1 MEKDK
6 ATNVQENEMMEP
18 VNDKEFLERIE
29 KAAYDGAKAGA
40 KAGSKTSIVAKAS
53 GVVLSKVLAVLL
65 VVAVLMAIF
74 PNFNVLY
81 KIKQG
86 LGFDKDVSG
95 YDLTIDNNGIF
106 GYTAVDFAEVVL
118 GKASQQK
125 KIEVYEREV
134 TDIATITDAGL
145 LKVKLFSKH
154 QQIQYNG
161 VATYVVDLS
170 QLSDS
175 DFSVNEKKHIV
186 TIKIPHAEL
195 KDINVNKVEFGE
207 VEGGVLSF
215 ISSRKIKM
223 TAEESQK
230 IEDEAKEKMVAK
242 LKAEN
247 ENEKADEFAKKT
259 IWELFYPQIVKV
271 SPGYSLEIVFNE
283 Q

>member
-1 MEKDK
+1 MEKD
-6 ATNVQENEMMEP
+6 TTMNVQGVDTMEP
-18 VNDKEFLERIE
+18 INDKEFLERIE

-40 KAGSKTSIVAKAS
+40 KDGSKKSIVAKAGS
-53 GVVLSKVLAVLL
+53 AMLSKVLAVLL
-65 VVAVLMAIF
+65 VVAVVMAIF
-74 PNFNVLY
+74 PDLNVLY

-125 KIEVYEREV
+125 RIEVYEREV
-134 TDIATITDAGL
+134 TDVATITDAGL

-170 QLSDS
+170 QLTDS

-195 KDINVNKVEFGE
+195 KDININKVEFGE
-207 VEGGVLSF
+207 IEGGALSF
-215 ISSRKIKM
+215 GKIKM

-230 IEDEAKEKMVAK
+230 IEDEAKKKMVAK
-242 LKAEN
+242 LETEN
-247 ENEKADEFAKKT
+247 ENEKADEFAKTT

-271 SPGYSLEIVFNE
+271 SPGYSLEIAFDE
-283 Q
+283 

>member
-6 ATNVQENEMMEP
+6 VMNVQEVDTVEQA
-18 VNDKEFLERIE
+18 NDKVFLDRIE
-29 KAAYDGAKAGA
+29 KAAYEGAKAGA
-40 KAGSKTSIVAKAS
+40 KDGSKKSIAT
-53 GVVLSKVLAVLL
+53 KVGSALLNKILAVLL
-65 VVAVLMAIF
+65 IVAIVMAIF
-74 PNFNVLY
+74 PNINVLY

-134 TDIATITDAGL
+134 TDVASITDTGL
-145 LKVKLFSKH
+145 LKIKLFSKH
-154 QQIQYNG
+154 QQIKYSG
-161 VATYVVDLS
+161 VATYIVDLS

-175 DFSVNEKKHIV
+175 DFSVDEKKHIV

-207 VEGGVLSF
+207 IEGGALSF
-215 ISSRKIKM
+215 GKIKM
-223 TAEESQK
+223 TPEESQK
-230 IEDEAKEKMVAK
+230 IEDEAKQKMLAK
-242 LKAEN
+242 LEAEK
-247 ENEKADEFAKKT
+247 ELEKADEFAQNV
-259 IWELFYPQIVKV
+259 IWELFYPQITKV
-271 SPGYSLEIVFNE
+271 SPGYSLEIAFKK
-283 Q
+283 

>member
-1 MEKDK
+1 MEKD
-6 ATNVQENEMMEP
+6 TTMNVQGVDTMEP
-18 VNDKEFLERIE
+18 INDKEFLERIE

-40 KAGSKTSIVAKAS
+40 KDGSKKSIVAKAGS
-53 GVVLSKVLAVLL
+53 AMLSKVLAVLL
-65 VVAVLMAIF
+65 VVAVVMAIF
-74 PNFNVLY
+74 PDLNVLY

-125 KIEVYEREV
+125 RIEVYEREV
-134 TDIATITDAGL
+134 TDVATITDAGL

-170 QLSDS
+170 QLTDS

-195 KDINVNKVEFGE
+195 KDININKVEFGE
-207 VEGGVLSF
+207 IEGGALSF
-215 ISSRKIKM
+215 GKIKM

-230 IEDEAKEKMVAK
+230 IEDEAKKKMVAK
-242 LKAEN
+242 LESEN
-247 ENEKADEFAKKT
+247 ENEKADEFAKTT

-271 SPGYSLEIVFNE
+271 SPGYSLEIAFDE
-283 Q
+283 

>member
-1 MEKDK
+1 
-6 ATNVQENEMMEP
+6 MEP
-18 VNDKEFLERIE
+18 VNDNALLERIE
-29 KAAYDGAKAGA
+29 KAAYEGAKAGA
-40 KAGSKTSIVAKAS
+40 KEGSKKSIITKAGSSL
-53 GVVLSKVLAVLL
+53 LSKILAVLL
-65 VVAVLMAIF
+65 VVAVVMAIF
-74 PNFNVLY
+74 PNINVLY

-134 TDIATITDAGL
+134 TDVATITDAGL

-154 QQIQYNG
+154 QQIMYSG

-170 QLSDS
+170 QLNDS

-207 VEGGVLSF
+207 VEKGVLSF
-215 ISSRKIKM
+215 GKIKM

-230 IEDEAKEKMVAK
+230 IENEAKEKMIAK
-242 LKAEN
+242 LEAEN
-247 ENEKADEFAKKT
+247 EQEKADEFAKT
-259 IWELFYPQIVKV
+259 TVWELFYPQITKV
-271 SPGYSLEIVFNE
+271 SPGYSLEIAFNE
-283 Q
+283 

>member
-1 MEKDK
+1 
-6 ATNVQENEMMEP
+6 MEP
-18 VNDKEFLERIE
+18 VNDKELLERIE

-40 KAGSKTSIVAKAS
+40 KSGSKPSIVAKAS
-53 GVVLSKVLAVLL
+53 SAMLSKVLAVLL
-65 VVAVLMAIF
+65 VVAVVMAIF
-74 PNFNVLY
+74 PNINVLY

-134 TDIATITDAGL
+134 TDVATITDAGL

-161 VATYVVDLS
+161 VATYIVDLS
-170 QLSDS
+170 QLTDS
-175 DFSVNEKKHIV
+175 DFSVNEKKHVV

-207 VEGGVLSF
+207 IEGGALSF
-215 ISSRKIKM
+215 GKIKM

-230 IEDEAKEKMVAK
+230 IENEAKEKMVAK
-242 LKAEN
+242 LDAEN
-247 ENEKADEFAKKT
+247 ESEKADEFAKTT

-271 SPGYSLEIVFNE
+271 SPGYSLEIAFKE
-283 Q
+283 